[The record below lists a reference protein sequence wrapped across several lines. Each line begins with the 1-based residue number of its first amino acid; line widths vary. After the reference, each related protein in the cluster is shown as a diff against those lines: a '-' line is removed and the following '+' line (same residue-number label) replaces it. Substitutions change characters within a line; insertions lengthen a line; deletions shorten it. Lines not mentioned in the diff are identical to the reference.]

1 MVSHVVLH
9 LNYKSSHIESDGTN
23 TEMDKSSSD
32 ENTLTVHCASN
43 ASSNTLSQSIILTTI
58 TVHIHDVQQ
67 YDPLSLASLMP
78 ILRKDGQG
86 IVHLHYHTG
95 VKDDTTTSTKA
106 QTSMILAGLTPESE
120 LRESNE
126 CRIFTARLKRKK
138 NNGGRKIG
146 SLGRL
151 NRINNISTASKAKFN
166 LRPATVQAVV
176 KINIQNATMLLSSE
190 DGKQEGSFDDYDSG
204 LIDEDDLLDF
214 ESTRLE
220 LAPPPIID
228 LAERSKAA
236 YNNGG
241 GRKACDNCSCG
252 RKELE
257 ELEAS
262 AVISSAC
269 GNCSKGDAF
278 RCAGCPYLGKPAF
291 KDGEEHLVLDL
302 TDDF

>member
-1 MVSHVVLH
+1 MVSHAVLH
-9 LNYKSSHIESDGTN
+9 SNCESSPIGSDHKNNSNET
-23 TEMDKSSSD
+23 
-32 ENTLTVHCASN
+32 TLTVHCASN
-43 ASSNTLSQSIILTTI
+43 VSSNTLPQSIILTSI

-95 VKDDTTTSTKA
+95 VQHDTLTSTKA
-106 QTSMILAGLTPESE
+106 QTSMMLAGLTPESE
-120 LRESNE
+120 LRESND
-126 CRIFTARLKRKK
+126 CRIFTARLKRKR
-138 NNGGRKIG
+138 NTNAGSRKIG
-146 SLGRL
+146 ALGGRL
-151 NRINNISTASKAKFN
+151 NRIGNRSTAGSAKLN

-190 DGKQEGSFDDYDSG
+190 DGKQEGSFDDYDNG

-220 LAPPPIID
+220 LAPPPTVD

-236 YNNGG
+236 YDEGG
-241 GRKACDNCSCG
+241 GRKACDNCTCG
-252 RKELE
+252 RAELE

-262 AVISSAC
+262 ATAVSSSC